1 MERKPLLAVFVGLA
15 AIGIAAAD
23 DGGTGHA
30 APQSVTV
37 TCGTN
42 SAAVSWNAVQDPML
56 SGYDVYEQVTGD
68 PQFTKANA
76 NLITGTQYTV
86 TGLAAS
92 TSYTFGVKAV
102 YSDGIHSSMSGTATC
117 TTG

>member
-1 MERKPLLAVFVGLA
+1 MERKHLLAIVVGLA

-23 DGGTGHA
+23 EGMGHA

-37 TCGTN
+37 TCATN
-42 SAAVSWNAVQDPML
+42 SATVSWNAVQDPNL
-56 SGYDVYEQVTGD
+56 SGYDVYDQVTGD

-86 TGLAAS
+86 TGLAVG

-102 YSDGIHSSMSGTATC
+102 YSDGVHSAMSATATC